1 MKTEHTSVTLD
12 QVSKII
18 SGYEHAARWRVN
30 APPRPPQARRRDE
43 PPPQGED
50 CFAKSRRE
58 AVCWRIARSIVL
70 ASMALCSTVAIAS
83 ALDPALPPSGNFD
96 LSHWKLTLPDASASE
111 IAVTQLVAGYSN
123 ATYFYTGPDGA
134 MTFWCPVTGGV
145 TGNEAYPRCELRE
158 LIDPDNLIRNWTG
171 YGTNTLNAR
180 CKVTKVPSSKTVVV
194 GQIHGFTGL
203 APPLVKL
210 QFNNGVVEALVKE
223 TYAGDDDTVWT
234 FPNVG
239 LSNVF
244 SYQLDL
250 TEGLLSVT
258 VNGSNRT
265 FNTFVADRRWTNQT
279 FFFKAGNYCQDDSGS
294 STEGAIVAFYQ
305 LDTMHIGPVVSA
317 PSVIIE
323 NFRINGG
330 NQVGFT
336 LLGQTPGSYFIQ
348 GSTDLINWDYL
359 LITNSIA
366 ARVDFRDTIDPG
378 PAGRRFYRGGSF

>member
-1 MKTEHTSVTLD
+1 MKDKYEFVTLD

-18 SGYEHAARWRVN
+18 SGYEPAARWRVN
-30 APPRPPQARRRDE
+30 APARPPAQARRHE
-43 PPPQGED
+43 NG
-50 CFAKSRRE
+50 FAKSSRE
-58 AVCWRIARSIVL
+58 AVCWRIAQSIVL
-70 ASMALCSTVAIAS
+70 ASLALCCTVATAS
-83 ALDPALPPSGNFD
+83 TLNPALPPGGNFD

-111 IAVTQLVAGYSN
+111 IEVTELVAGYSN

-158 LIDPDNLIRNWTG
+158 LLDPDNLNRNWTG

-180 CKVTKVPSSKTVVV
+180 CKVTKVPSNKTVVV
-194 GQIHGFTGL
+194 GQIHGFSGL

-210 QFNNGVVEALVKE
+210 QFNNGLLEALVKE
-223 TYAGDDDTVWT
+223 TYAGNDDMRWA

-244 SYQLDL
+244 SYQLDF

-258 VNGSNRT
+258 VNGSNQT
-265 FNTFVADRRWTNQT
+265 VNIFAADRAWTNQT

-305 LDTMHIGPVVSA
+305 LDTLHIGPVVSA
-317 PSVIIE
+317 PPIIIE

-336 LLGQTPGSYFIQ
+336 LIGQSPGSYFIQ

-359 LITNSIA
+359 LITNSISG
-366 ARVDFRDTIDPG
+366 RVDFRDPIDSTPNS
-378 PAGRRFYRGGSF
+378 RRFYRGGSF